1 MAEILQEIH
10 QAKDLWVL
18 ELPAVLPLVGRPSQK
33 VQLGFASPPLGCPD
47 IPARVS
53 RQQFFNVIVYT
64 YIYIYYI
71 CICIH
76 IYIYG
81 FVLNVCRLHVV

>member
-64 YIYIYYI
+64 YI
-71 CICIH
+71 H
-76 IYIYG
+76 IYIYITYAYAYIYTYM
-81 FVLNVCRLHVV
+81 VSY